1 MAVTYKKT
9 NDPDMPAVIMANG
22 RETPVWLQAFW
33 KTGPDVYYIHWNGC
47 GHCCTAMAARL
58 QGVKDIDPA
67 KEYARCKE
75 LWGEPTGDQDH
86 FQTVLGIEKIL
97 KSFGVKAEA
106 LGAPS
111 DPWELKGRL
120 EKELHAGKQ
129 VIFWSHPIE
138 GKETENPF
146 SAGEHYV
153 MACGY
158 DKAGNIVIANSGK
171 QTTPAGVQT
180 VDMDTVLKA
189 LYAGAI
195 PEVETWGE
203 VERLEGCAGIVI
215 VG

>member
-1 MAVTYKKT
+1 
-9 NDPDMPAVIMANG
+9 MANG
-22 RETPVWLQAFW
+22 HETPVWSQALW
-33 KTGPDVYYIHWNGC
+33 KSGPDVYYIHWNGC

-58 QGVKDIDPA
+58 QGVEDIDPA

-86 FQTVLGIEKIL
+86 FQTVLGIVKIL

-106 LGAPS
+106 LGVPS
-111 DPWELKGRL
+111 DSRKMKSRL
-120 EKELHAGKQ
+120 EQELQAGKQ
-129 VIFWSHPIE
+129 VIIWSHPLE
-138 GKETENPF
+138 GKENENPF

-158 DKAGNIVIANSGK
+158 DETGHIVIANSGI
-171 QTTPAGVQT
+171 GVQI
-180 VDMDTVLKA
+180 VDMDTILKT
-189 LYAGAI
+189 LYAGTC

-203 VERLEGCAGIVI
+203 VERLDRCGGVVI